1 MKCDGVIV
9 LCAGE
14 VACLRSDGVRNVVA
28 ISKHLC
34 GAATGEGHHAR
45 NLERFEISKNFA
57 PRKFGAM
64 RYVMYMYIHVY
75 TCTMTSSKIKGIL
88 AGIYR

>member
-1 MKCDGVIV
+1 MKCNGVIV

-34 GAATGEGHHAR
+34 GAATGERHHA
-45 NLERFEISKNFA
+45 KNCKKN
-57 PRKFGAM
+57 P
-64 RYVMYMYIHVY
+64 
-75 TCTMTSSKIKGIL
+75 
-88 AGIYR
+88 

>member
-1 MKCDGVIV
+1 MRCDGVIV

-34 GAATGEGHHAR
+34 GAATGEGASCKKFAKKI
-45 NLERFEISKNFA
+45 LENFA
-57 PRKFGAM
+57 H
-64 RYVMYMYIHVY
+64 I
-75 TCTMTSSKIKGIL
+75 
-88 AGIYR
+88 